1 MKITDAFLGEHG
13 VFYALF
19 KHLEQAIP
27 AASQPDQVHM
37 HAAMLASA
45 LATHAQLENDL
56 LFSAMEPH
64 VGPMGPLAVMR
75 REHEEIEG
83 TLAGLQEV
91 QDTAEAQR
99 MLLYAIR
106 VARDRFAKEE
116 QILYPMAEKA
126 LGAEPL
132 SQLGA
137 QWAEHRAVSV

>member
-1 MKITDAFLGEHG
+1 MKVTDAFLGEHG
-13 VFYALF
+13 VFYAQF
-19 KHLEQAIP
+19 KHLEQTIP
-27 AASQPDQVHM
+27 AASQPDQVHI

-106 VARDRFAKEE
+106 VARDHFAKEE
-116 QILYPMAEKA
+116 RILYPMAEKA
-126 LGAEPL
+126 LDAETL